1 MNSAR
6 LADKEG
12 RVREAIS
19 LYEELLKSGGV
30 ELKDVLNL
38 IVLYFNC
45 MDLGYASARKVGVD
59 IEAIA
64 STRAL
69 ELISLAERT
78 YGPGDELTYWKS
90 MIPFHGWSEPVS
102 EWTLLGDSEIPYV
115 YLALENPSEAN
126 IEHIK
131 LLEAIVSSLEDSER
145 TRYLVGKV
153 EVILARAG
161 KV

>member
-12 RVREAIS
+12 RVREAIR

-30 ELKDVLNL
+30 ELTDVLNL

-45 MDLGYASARKVGVD
+45 MDLGYASTLKVGVD

-69 ELISLAERT
+69 ELISLAERA
-78 YGPGDELTYWKS
+78 YGLGDELTYWKS

-102 EWTLLGDSEIPYV
+102 EWNLRGDSEIPYI

-126 IEHIK
+126 IQHIK
-131 LLEAIVSSLEDSER
+131 LLEESLSNFDDSER
-145 TRYLVGKV
+145 KRYLIGKV
-153 EVILARAG
+153 DVILSRTG